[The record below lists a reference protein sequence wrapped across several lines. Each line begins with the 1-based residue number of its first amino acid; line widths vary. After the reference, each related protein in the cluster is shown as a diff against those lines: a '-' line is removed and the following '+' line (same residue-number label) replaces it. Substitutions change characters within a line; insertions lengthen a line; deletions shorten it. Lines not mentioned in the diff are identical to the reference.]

1 MSQEF
6 VQGFQGVLVAT
17 SCWDGMVMDGA
28 KVRKSDMGKVVP
40 GEFSLLQLLDFL
52 WFVPWC
58 LKHSN
63 LTVEYTKMCAR

>member
-1 MSQEF
+1 
-6 VQGFQGVLVAT
+6 
-17 SCWDGMVMDGA
+17 MDGA